1 MHRCR
6 NRKSG
11 IQSNKETGAI
21 GCILS
26 RRFLLLFVFPVPD
39 KDTAKKTVDKYKV
52 GVCFLNGTLEREGR
66 ETASRGLS
74 PFRGVAAVAGGGKA
88 AALFEQVGEVVGIL
102 EAGAEGDFLDRQ
114 AGAPQQV
121 LSGKHPLL
129 H

>member
-52 GVCFLNGTLEREGR
+52 GVCFLNGTLERKGIQTEKGNLNR
-66 ETASRGLS
+66 QI
-74 PFRGVAAVAGGGKA
+74 AADNKLLKELKA
-88 AALFEQVGEVVGIL
+88 RITRIYNWTKEQVQ
-102 EAGAEGDFLDRQ
+102 AEQPR
-114 AGAPQQV
+114 
-121 LSGKHPLL
+121 SGGSLVTRL
-129 H
+129 Y